1 MSLPSLDVDVL
12 VMGGGAAGLTAASRL
27 ALNGRS
33 VAVASSA
40 TPATALSTGRILLD
54 VDDPAAE
61 EWASFTLAQFRRQGA
76 YYVMSKKPVVAMT
89 NLGTRMRQ
97 SITSPLFDW
106 TRTDRNVAVVGFIGN
121 CDLDPDLVAREVG
134 RSRRARPRPYW
145 FSPSYSPE
153 LDRDLFVEE
162 LGRALMQDVSEETV
176 VLPPMPQRSP
186 YDIMAELRKRS
197 GKNVVEAATPLS
209 WPGRR
214 LQSLLEGVAARLGV
228 TLLKDRRL
236 ASIQLDGGEASAA
249 QLSSGGRSQR
259 VDFNALVLA
268 TGNVTSGGLAVEGRD
283 IVDPLGIF
291 QVASSPASGIAS
303 RHLLSALSSGMVTRD
318 GKAVTR
324 QGSTLRNVI
333 PVGSLV
339 RGMSYP
345 LGRGLGDVV
354 LQAWKAALV
363 AEDAL

>member
-1 MSLPSLDVDVL
+1 M
-12 VMGGGAAGLTAASRL
+12 
-27 ALNGRS
+27 
-33 VAVASSA
+33 
-40 TPATALSTGRILLD
+40 
-54 VDDPAAE
+54 
-61 EWASFTLAQFRRQGA
+61 
-76 YYVMSKKPVVAMT
+76 
-89 NLGTRMRQ
+89 
-97 SITSPLFDW
+97 
-106 TRTDRNVAVVGFIGN
+106 
-121 CDLDPDLVAREVG
+121 
-134 RSRRARPRPYW
+134 
-145 FSPSYSPE
+145 
-153 LDRDLFVEE
+153 
-162 LGRALMQDVSEETV
+162 
-176 VLPPMPQRSP
+176 
-186 YDIMAELRKRS
+186 
-197 GKNVVEAATPLS
+197 
-209 WPGRR
+209 
-214 LQSLLEGVAARLGV
+214 
-228 TLLKDRRL
+228 
-236 ASIQLDGGEASAA
+236 GEASAA

>member
-12 VMGGGAAGLTAASRL
+12 VVGGGAAGLTAASRL

-268 TGNVTSGGLAVEGRD
+268 TGNVTSGGLAVKDAISSTRSAFPWHPSPSASPPAPPLCPVVGMVSETGKRSPGRLD
-283 IVDPLGIF
+283 RQHHPLG
-291 QVASSPASGIAS
+291 
-303 RHLLSALSSGMVTRD
+303 L
-318 GKAVTR
+318 
-324 QGSTLRNVI
+324 
-333 PVGSLV
+333 LV
-339 RGMSYP
+339 RRHIIS
-345 LGRGLGDVV
+345 
-354 LQAWKAALV
+354 
-363 AEDAL
+363 